1 MREATYERYS
11 KIAQQIEQS
20 GLSIPDFFSAH
31 SEEIGLKSLLYFKKA
46 MRDWRK
52 ENQRRTSPYTVVSSS
67 QSQDNKIRVF
77 ELGFNEE
84 EKSKDTVVTV
94 TYDKV
99 SFSVPVQGAYKFIA
113 NTIIELANQGFIN
126 EEL

>member
-1 MREATYERYS
+1 
-11 KIAQQIEQS
+11 
-20 GLSIPDFFSAH
+20 
-31 SEEIGLKSLLYFKKA
+31 

-52 ENQRRTSPYTVVSSS
+52 EHQRRTSPYTVVSSS